1 MKVLGL
7 TLVFMCIWAN
17 GHIRPLREPCAR
29 TPLDGLTQAPPRPHG
44 GMARAG
50 LHGDLAK
57 GRGAVQPRLVH
68 HGGAAAH
75 MGTVQCAHPSR
86 CALNLKVAVH
96 VLHRRCSTREAS
108 LGSTLL
114 CGALRQQHGATGTS
128 RTHRAAKCRPT
139 VQTAQTGTKLKAH
152 RRPSRWDY
160 PAAPCGLSVWPVV
173 GLPPQQLPR
182 SCSFVTDCGGGR
194 LDPRFA
200 SANRALGP
208 DTHRGPGSERKEP
221 RVCLSACGC
230 GPRSRGVGRCCLL

>member
-44 GMARAG
+44 GIARAG

-68 HGGAAAH
+68 HGGAAAR
-75 MGTVQCAHPSR
+75 MGIVQCAHPSR

-139 VQTAQTGTKLKAH
+139 VQPAQTGTKLKGPPTTFEMGLP
-152 RRPSRWDY
+152 RRPVRTVCLARRWAAP
-160 PAAPCGLSVWPVV
+160 PAAASV
-173 GLPPQQLPR
+173 LLIR
-182 SCSFVTDCGGGR
+182 NR
-194 LDPRFA
+194 LWQ
-200 SANRALGP
+200 RAP
-208 DTHRGPGSERKEP
+208 
-221 RVCLSACGC
+221 
-230 GPRSRGVGRCCLL
+230 